1 MLEERRAKVERIQ
14 LEEVEDEGREL
25 RLEVVLPASVSGRE
39 VVERLSE
46 LDEVLSVRWD
56 E

>member
-1 MLEERRAKVERIQ
+1 VERIH
-14 LEEVEDEGREL
+14 LEEAVDEGREL

-39 VVERLSE
+39 VVEHLSQ
-46 LDEVLSVRWD
+46 LDEVLAVRWD